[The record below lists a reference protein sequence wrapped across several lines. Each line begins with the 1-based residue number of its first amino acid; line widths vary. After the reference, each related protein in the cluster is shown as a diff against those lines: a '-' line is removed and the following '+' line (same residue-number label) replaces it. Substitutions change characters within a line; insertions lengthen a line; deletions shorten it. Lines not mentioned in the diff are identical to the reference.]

1 MRSGRRTLLALVA
14 AVVALG
20 AVASCS
26 TDPVGDENR
35 TVTAG
40 PVIYPLSLRYHGIDV
55 VADVPYGSDALQR
68 LDVCLPADSAPD
80 TTRTPTPTPGGTASA
95 TPDDVGADAAGVDAA
110 GDGSASGAGTS
121 GTAAAG
127 VAAAGAGAADDG
139 TGAGAGAGDAAVAEA
154 ASGTRPAVL
163 MIHGGSWSH
172 GDKATAAYRSVC
184 KYLAS
189 EGFVTF
195 NVDYRLAPTDPF
207 PAGLDDVRRA
217 LDWVFRPTT
226 LSTYDVDSKRV
237 GVFGGSAGGNLA
249 AMLAVTDHDSTA
261 YAEGDRIRAVVD
273 LSGPTNLT
281 TRSTEADGV
290 SAAFQRKQLLYLGC
304 RTYSDCPAATRAS
317 PEYHVTSDTAPFFIG
332 HSTDEFIP
340 MWESQEF
347 AATLR
352 SHDVPVT
359 FVAVEG
365 TAHSIAQLDE
375 AMSRRV
381 VTFLRTQLG

>member
-1 MRSGRRTLLALVA
+1 MLALVA

-20 AVASCS
+20 VVASCS
-26 TDPVGDENR
+26 SDPVGDENR
-35 TVTAG
+35 TVTG
-40 PVIYPLSLRYHGIDV
+40 GSVIYPLSLRYHGIDV
-55 VADVPYGSDALQR
+55 VADVPYGADALQR
-68 LDVCLPADSAPD
+68 LDVCLPADSAPG
-80 TTRTPTPTPGGTASA
+80 TTATPSATAAASSAATASA
-95 TPDDVGADAAGVDAA
+95 AAAA
-110 GDGSASGAGTS
+110 SAGSEAARAGGDRPGGGGAG
-121 GTAAAG
+121 G
-127 VAAAGAGAADDG
+127 AAGAAAAPTTSASAGAEAEAD
-139 TGAGAGAGDAAVAEA
+139 GAGGVAGRAEA
-154 ASGTRPAVL
+154 VLEASGSRPAVL

-172 GDKATAAYRSVC
+172 GDKDTAAYRSVC

-189 EGFVTF
+189 QGFVTF

-226 LSTYDVDSKRV
+226 LSTYDVDSARV

-261 YAEGDRIRAVVD
+261 YAEGNRIRAVVD

-281 TRSTEADGV
+281 TRSTRADGV
-290 SAAFQRKQLLYLGC
+290 SAAFQRRQLLYLGC
-304 RTYSDCPAATRAS
+304 RTYADCPAATRAS
-317 PEYHVTSDTAPFFIG
+317 PEYHVTDDTAPFFIG

-340 MWESQEF
+340 LWESQEF
-347 AATLR
+347 AKTLR
-352 SHDVPVT
+352 EHDVPVT

-375 AMSRRV
+375 AMSKRV
-381 VTFLRTQLG
+381 VTFLQRRLG

>member
-1 MRSGRRTLLALVA
+1 MLSALVG

-20 AVASCS
+20 VVTSCS
-26 TDPVGDENR
+26 AAPVGDENAA
-35 TVTAG
+35 VTAD

-55 VADVPYGSDALQR
+55 VADVPYGADPLQR
-68 LDVCLPADSAPD
+68 LDVCLPADSDPE
-80 TTRTPTPTPGGTASA
+80 TTATPTATPTP
-95 TPDDVGADAAGVDAA
+95 
-110 GDGSASGAGTS
+110 SASPAT
-121 GTAAAG
+121 
-127 VAAAGAGAADDG
+127 DG
-139 TGAGAGAGDAAVAEA
+139 GPVTGG
-154 ASGTRPAVL
+154 RPAVM

-172 GDKATAAYRSVC
+172 GDKATAAYRAVC
-184 KYLAS
+184 QYLAS

-217 LDWVFRPTT
+217 LDWVFRTST
-226 LSTYDVDSKRV
+226 LETYDVDADRV

-249 AMLAVTDHDSTA
+249 AMLAVTDHESAA
-261 YAEGDRIRAVVD
+261 YADGHRIRAVVD
-273 LSGPTNLT
+273 LSGPTDLT
-281 TRSTEADGV
+281 TRSTRADGV

-304 RTYSDCPAATRAS
+304 RSYTSCPAAERAS
-317 PEYHVTSDTAPFFIG
+317 PRYQVTADTAPFFIG

-340 MWESQEF
+340 LWESQEF

-359 FVAVEG
+359 FVQVEG

-375 AMSRRV
+375 AMSGRV
-381 VTFLRTQLG
+381 STFLHRRLG

>member
-20 AVASCS
+20 VVSSCS
-26 TDPVGDENR
+26 SDPVGDENR

-80 TTRTPTPTPGGTASA
+80 ATA
-95 TPDDVGADAAGVDAA
+95 TPSGGPTVAPSSSAPPATSAAAASPAASSSAAASSPAASSSRAAAD
-110 GDGSASGAGTS
+110 
-121 GTAAAG
+121 TAAA
-127 VAAAGAGAADDG
+127 AAAS
-139 TGAGAGAGDAAVAEA
+139 TN
-154 ASGTRPAVL
+154 GTRPAVL

-189 EGFVTF
+189 QGFVTF

-217 LDWVFRPTT
+217 LDFVFRPTT
-226 LSTYDVDSKRV
+226 LSTYDVDRERV

-249 AMLAVTDHDSTA
+249 AMLAVTDHESTA

-281 TRSTEADGV
+281 TRSTRADGV

-304 RTYSDCPAATRAS
+304 RTYTNCPAATRAS
-317 PEYHVTSDTAPFFIG
+317 PEYHVTDDTAPFFIG

-340 MWESQEF
+340 LWESQEF
-347 AATLR
+347 AETLR
-352 SHDVPVT
+352 KHDVPVT

-365 TAHSIAQLDE
+365 TAHSIAQLDQ
-375 AMSRRV
+375 AMSGRV
-381 VTFLRTQLG
+381 VAFLHRRLG

>member
-26 TDPVGDENR
+26 SDPVGDENR
-35 TVTAG
+35 TVTAD

-55 VADVPYGSDALQR
+55 VADVPYGSEALQR

-80 TTRTPTPTPGGTASA
+80 TTTTPTATAVPTPTAAASA
-95 TPDDVGADAAGVDAA
+95 
-110 GDGSASGAGTS
+110 
-121 GTAAAG
+121 
-127 VAAAGAGAADDG
+127 AADP
-139 TGAGAGAGDAAVAEA
+139 GALAEA

-217 LDWVFRPTT
+217 LDFVFRPTT

-281 TRSTEADGV
+281 SRSTRADGV
-290 SAAFQRKQLLYLGC
+290 SASFQRKQLLYLGC
-304 RTYSDCPAATRAS
+304 RTYANCPAATRAS

-340 MWESQEF
+340 LWESQEF

-352 SHDVPVT
+352 KHDVPVT

-365 TAHSIAQLDE
+365 SAHSIAQLDE
-375 AMSRRV
+375 AMSKRV
-381 VTFLRTQLG
+381 ATFLRGHLG

>member
-26 TDPVGDENR
+26 SDPVGDENR
-35 TVTAG
+35 TVTAD

-55 VADVPYGSDALQR
+55 VADVPYGADALQR
-68 LDVCLPADSAPD
+68 LDVCLPADSDPGTTATPSVSPDSSPSSASSSSSAPSSSSAA
-80 TTRTPTPTPGGTASA
+80 ASA
-95 TPDDVGADAAGVDAA
+95 PPIADG
-110 GDGSASGAGTS
+110 
-121 GTAAAG
+121 
-127 VAAAGAGAADDG
+127 
-139 TGAGAGAGDAAVAEA
+139 
-154 ASGTRPAVL
+154 RPAVM

-249 AMLAVTDHDSTA
+249 AMLAVTDHDSSA
-261 YAEGDRIRAVVD
+261 SAEGDRIRAVVD

-281 TRSTEADGV
+281 ARSTRSDGV
-290 SAAFQRKQLLYLGC
+290 SASFQRKQLLYLGC
-304 RTYSDCPAATRAS
+304 RTYADCPAAQQAS

-352 SHDVPVT
+352 EHDVPVT

-375 AMSRRV
+375 AMSKRV
-381 VTFLRTQLG
+381 TTFLRRHLG

>member
-1 MRSGRRTLLALVA
+1 MKSGRRPVLALVA

-20 AVASCS
+20 AVTSCS
-26 TDPVGDENR
+26 TDPVGDENA
-35 TVTAG
+35 TVTADS
-40 PVIYPLSLRYHGIDV
+40 VIYPLSLRYHGIDV
-55 VADVPYGSDALQR
+55 VADVPYGADPLQR
-68 LDVCLPADSAPD
+68 LDVCLPADSAPE
-80 TTRTPTPTPGGTASA
+80 TSATPTATPSASA
-95 TPDDVGADAAGVDAA
+95 TAGPDAD
-110 GDGSASGAGTS
+110 GDDGED
-121 GTAAAG
+121 TAA
-127 VAAAGAGAADDG
+127 V
-139 TGAGAGAGDAAVAEA
+139 EPS
-154 ASGTRPAVL
+154 SGRPAVL

-184 KYLAS
+184 QYLAS

-217 LDWVFRPTT
+217 LDYVYRPAT
-226 LSTYDVDSKRV
+226 LATYDVDAQRV

-249 AMLAVTDHDSTA
+249 AMLAVTDHDSAA
-261 YAEGDRIRAVVD
+261 YAAGDRIRAVVD

-281 TRSTEADGV
+281 TRSTEPDGV
-290 SAAFQRKQLLYLGC
+290 SASFQRKQLLYLGC
-304 RTYSDCPAATRAS
+304 RSYARCPAAVRAS
-317 PEYHVTSDTAPFFIG
+317 PEFHVTSDTAPFFIG

-340 MWESQEF
+340 LWESQEF

>member
-1 MRSGRRTLLALVA
+1 MLALVA

-20 AVASCS
+20 VVSSCS
-26 TDPVGDENR
+26 SDPVGDENR

-55 VADVPYGSDALQR
+55 VADVPYGSDPLQR
-68 LDVCLPADSAPD
+68 LDVCLPADSAPQ
-80 TTRTPTPTPGGTASA
+80 TTATPTAPATSTASPDGSGGPTTAGGDSASTPSATATPG
-95 TPDDVGADAAGVDAA
+95 
-110 GDGSASGAGTS
+110 SG
-121 GTAAAG
+121 
-127 VAAAGAGAADDG
+127 
-139 TGAGAGAGDAAVAEA
+139 VAEA
-154 ASGTRPAVL
+154 VRAASGSRPAVL

-172 GDKATAAYRSVC
+172 GDKDTAAYRSVC

-189 EGFVTF
+189 QGFVTF

-217 LDWVFRPTT
+217 LDWVFRPAT
-226 LSTYDVDSKRV
+226 LSTYDVDSTRV

-261 YAEGDRIRAVVD
+261 YAEGNRIRAVVD

-281 TRSTEADGV
+281 TRSTRSDGV
-290 SAAFQRKQLLYLGC
+290 SAAFQRRQLLYLGC
-304 RTYSDCPAATRAS
+304 RTYADCPAATLAS
-317 PEYHVTSDTAPFFIG
+317 PQYHVTADTAPFFIG

-352 SHDVPVT
+352 RHDVPVT

-375 AMSRRV
+375 AMSKRV
-381 VTFLRTQLG
+381 VTFLRSRLD

>member
-20 AVASCS
+20 VVSSCS
-26 TDPVGDENR
+26 SDPVGDENR

-55 VADVPYGSDALQR
+55 VADVPYGSDPLQR

-80 TTRTPTPTPGGTASA
+80 ATA
-95 TPDDVGADAAGVDAA
+95 TPSGAPTAVPSSSAVP
-110 GDGSASGAGTS
+110 SASSAPGS
-121 GTAAAG
+121 TAASSS
-127 VAAAGAGAADDG
+127 AAAASSAPDTAVNAA
-139 TGAGAGAGDAAVAEA
+139 AAAAAVVAN
-154 ASGTRPAVL
+154 GTRPAVL

-184 KYLAS
+184 EYLAS
-189 EGFVTF
+189 QGFVTF

-217 LDWVFRPTT
+217 LDFVFRPTT
-226 LSTYDVDSKRV
+226 LSTYDVDRDRV

-249 AMLAVTDHDSTA
+249 AMLAVTDHESTP

-281 TRSTEADGV
+281 TRSTRADGV

-304 RTYSDCPAATRAS
+304 RTYTNCPAATRAS
-317 PEYHVTSDTAPFFIG
+317 PEYHVTEDTAPFFIG

-340 MWESQEF
+340 LWESQEF
-347 AATLR
+347 AETLR
-352 SHDVPVT
+352 KHDVPVT

-365 TAHSIAQLDE
+365 TAHSIAQLDQ
-375 AMSRRV
+375 AMSGRV
-381 VTFLRTQLG
+381 VAFLHRRLG

>member
-1 MRSGRRTLLALVA
+1 MKSGRRPVLALVA

-20 AVASCS
+20 AVTSCS
-26 TDPVGDENR
+26 TDPVGDENA
-35 TVTAG
+35 TVTADS
-40 PVIYPLSLRYHGIDV
+40 VIYPLSLRYHGIDV
-55 VADVPYGSDALQR
+55 VADVPYGTDPLQR
-68 LDVCLPADSAPD
+68 LDVCLPADSAPE
-80 TTRTPTPTPGGTASA
+80 TSATPTATPSASA
-95 TPDDVGADAAGVDAA
+95 TAGPDAD
-110 GDGSASGAGTS
+110 GDD
-121 GTAAAG
+121 TAA
-127 VAAAGAGAADDG
+127 V
-139 TGAGAGAGDAAVAEA
+139 EPS
-154 ASGTRPAVL
+154 SGRPAVL

-184 KYLAS
+184 QYLAS

-217 LDWVFRPTT
+217 LDYVYRPAT
-226 LSTYDVDSKRV
+226 LATYDVDAQRV

-249 AMLAVTDHDSTA
+249 AMLAVTDHDSAA
-261 YAEGDRIRAVVD
+261 YAAGDRIRAVVD

-281 TRSTEADGV
+281 TRSTEPDGV
-290 SAAFQRKQLLYLGC
+290 SASFQRKQLLYLGC
-304 RTYSDCPAATRAS
+304 RSYARCPAAVRAS
-317 PEYHVTSDTAPFFIG
+317 PEFHVTSDTAPFFIG

-340 MWESQEF
+340 LWESQEF

>member
-1 MRSGRRTLLALVA
+1 LLALVA

-26 TDPVGDENR
+26 SDPVGDENR
-35 TVTAG
+35 TVTAD

-55 VADVPYGSDALQR
+55 VADVPYGAESLQR

-80 TTRTPTPTPGGTASA
+80 TTATPTVSPSANASA
-95 TPDDVGADAAGVDAA
+95 AASPAA
-110 GDGSASGAGTS
+110 SAAAAPIASG
-121 GTAAAG
+121 
-127 VAAAGAGAADDG
+127 
-139 TGAGAGAGDAAVAEA
+139 
-154 ASGTRPAVL
+154 RPAVL

-217 LDWVFRPTT
+217 LDFVFRPTT

-281 TRSTEADGV
+281 SRSTRADGV
-290 SAAFQRKQLLYLGC
+290 SASFQRKQLLYLGC
-304 RTYSDCPAATRAS
+304 RTYANCPAATRAS

-340 MWESQEF
+340 LWESQEF

-352 SHDVPVT
+352 KHDVPVT

-365 TAHSIAQLDE
+365 SAHSIAQLDE
-375 AMSRRV
+375 AMSKRV
-381 VTFLRTQLG
+381 ASFLRGHLG

>member
-35 TVTAG
+35 TVTAD

-55 VADVPYGSDALQR
+55 VADVPYGADALQR

-80 TTRTPTPTPGGTASA
+80 TTTTPTPTPGGTASA
-95 TPDDVGADAAGVDAA
+95 TADDAGADAAGV
-110 GDGSASGAGTS
+110 GAGV
-121 GTAAAG
+121 GADAG
-127 VAAAGAGAADDG
+127 VEGVADAD
-139 TGAGAGAGDAAVAEA
+139 TVAEA
-154 ASGTRPAVL
+154 AGGTRPAVL

-226 LSTYDVDSKRV
+226 LATYDVDSGRV

-249 AMLAVTDHDSTA
+249 AMLAVTDHESTA

-281 TRSTEADGV
+281 TRSTEPDGV
-290 SAAFQRKQLLYLGC
+290 SASFQRKQLLYLGC

-340 MWESQEF
+340 LWESQEF

-352 SHDVPVT
+352 RHDVPVT

-365 TAHSIAQLDE
+365 SAHSIAQLDE
-375 AMSRRV
+375 AMSKRV
-381 VTFLRTQLG
+381 ASFLRQHLG

>member
-1 MRSGRRTLLALVA
+1 MLALVA

-20 AVASCS
+20 AVTSCS
-26 TDPVGDENR
+26 ADPVADENR
-35 TVTAG
+35 TVTAD

-55 VADVPYGSDALQR
+55 VADVPYGTDALQR
-68 LDVCLPADSAPD
+68 LDVCLPADSPAAA
-80 TTRTPTPTPGGTASA
+80 TATPTA
-95 TPDDVGADAAGVDAA
+95 TP
-110 GDGSASGAGTS
+110 SAPE
-121 GTAAAG
+121 TAAADD
-127 VAAAGAGAADDG
+127 VAPQPEHGG
-139 TGAGAGAGDAAVAEA
+139 
-154 ASGTRPAVL
+154 RPAVL
-163 MIHGGSWSH
+163 MVHGGSWSH

-184 KYLAS
+184 EYLAS
-189 EGFVTF
+189 QGFVTF

-217 LDWVFRPTT
+217 LDYVFRSTT
-226 LSTYDVDSKRV
+226 LDTYDIDRSRV

-249 AMLAVTDHDSTA
+249 AMLAVTDHDSPA

-281 TRSTEADGV
+281 TRSTRPDGV
-290 SAAFQRKQLLYLGC
+290 SASFQRKQLLYLGC
-304 RTYSDCPAATRAS
+304 RTYADCPAATRAS

-340 MWESQEF
+340 LWESQEF

-352 SHDVPVT
+352 EHDVPVT
-359 FVAVEG
+359 FVTVEG

-375 AMSRRV
+375 AISERV
-381 VTFLRTQLG
+381 VAFLRRHLA

>member
-1 MRSGRRTLLALVA
+1 MLALVA

-26 TDPVGDENR
+26 SDPVGDENR
-35 TVTAG
+35 TVIAD

-55 VADVPYGSDALQR
+55 VADVPYGAESLQR

-80 TTRTPTPTPGGTASA
+80 TTATPTVSPSASA
-95 TPDDVGADAAGVDAA
+95 SAAASPAA
-110 GDGSASGAGTS
+110 SAAAAPIASG
-121 GTAAAG
+121 
-127 VAAAGAGAADDG
+127 
-139 TGAGAGAGDAAVAEA
+139 
-154 ASGTRPAVL
+154 RPAVL

-217 LDWVFRPTT
+217 LDFVFRPTT

-281 TRSTEADGV
+281 SRSTRADGV
-290 SAAFQRKQLLYLGC
+290 SASFQRKQLLYLGC
-304 RTYSDCPAATRAS
+304 RTYANCPAATRAS

-340 MWESQEF
+340 LWESQEF

-352 SHDVPVT
+352 KHDVPVT

-365 TAHSIAQLDE
+365 SAHSIAQLDE
-375 AMSRRV
+375 AMSKRV
-381 VTFLRTQLG
+381 ASFLRGHLG

>member
-1 MRSGRRTLLALVA
+1 MNPGRRSVLALVA

-20 AVASCS
+20 VATGCS
-26 TDPVGDENR
+26 TDPLGDGNT
-35 TVTAG
+35 TVTADS
-40 PVIYPLSLRYHGIDV
+40 VIYPLSLQYHGIDV
-55 VADVPYGSDALQR
+55 VADVPYGADPLQR
-68 LDVCLPADSAPD
+68 MDVCLPADSEPE
-80 TTRTPTPTPGGTASA
+80 TSA
-95 TPDDVGADAAGVDAA
+95 TPTATPTAGASAAPDDAAAA
-110 GDGSASGAGTS
+110 
-121 GTAAAG
+121 AAAG
-127 VAAAGAGAADDG
+127 PG
-139 TGAGAGAGDAAVAEA
+139 TG
-154 ASGTRPAVL
+154 RPAVM

-184 KYLAS
+184 QYLAS

-217 LDWVFRPTT
+217 LDYVFRPAT
-226 LSTYDVDSKRV
+226 LETYDVDPQRV
-237 GVFGGSAGGNLA
+237 GLFGGSAGGNLA
-249 AMLAVTDHDSTA
+249 AMLAVTDHESSA
-261 YAEGDRIRAVVD
+261 FAEGDRVRAVVD

-281 TRSTEADGV
+281 RRSTEPDGV
-290 SAAFQRKQLLYLGC
+290 SASFQRKQLLYLGC
-304 RTYSDCPAATRAS
+304 RSYVACPAAVRAS

-340 MWESQEF
+340 LWESQEF

-352 SHDVPVT
+352 EHDVPVT

-365 TAHSIAQLDE
+365 SAHSIAQLDE

-381 VTFLRTQLG
+381 VTFLRAELG

>member
-1 MRSGRRTLLALVA
+1 MKSGRRPVLALVA

-20 AVASCS
+20 AVTSCS
-26 TDPVGDENR
+26 TDPVGDENA
-35 TVTAG
+35 TVTADS
-40 PVIYPLSLRYHGIDV
+40 VIYPLSLRYHGIDV
-55 VADVPYGSDALQR
+55 VADVPYGADPLQR
-68 LDVCLPADSAPD
+68 LDVCLPADSAPE
-80 TTRTPTPTPGGTASA
+80 TSATPTATPSASA
-95 TPDDVGADAAGVDAA
+95 TAGPDADGDDGEDAAAVEP
-110 GDGSASGAGTS
+110 SSG
-121 GTAAAG
+121 
-127 VAAAGAGAADDG
+127 
-139 TGAGAGAGDAAVAEA
+139 
-154 ASGTRPAVL
+154 RPAVL

-184 KYLAS
+184 QYLAS

-217 LDWVFRPTT
+217 LDYVYRPAT
-226 LSTYDVDSKRV
+226 LATYDVDAQRV

-249 AMLAVTDHDSTA
+249 AMLAVTDHDSAA
-261 YAEGDRIRAVVD
+261 YAAGDRIRAVVD

-281 TRSTEADGV
+281 TRSTEPDGV
-290 SAAFQRKQLLYLGC
+290 SASFQRKQLLYLGC
-304 RTYSDCPAATRAS
+304 RSYARCPAAVRAS
-317 PEYHVTSDTAPFFIG
+317 PEFHVTSDTAPFFIG

-340 MWESQEF
+340 LWESQEF

>member
-1 MRSGRRTLLALVA
+1 MRSGRRTLIALVA

-20 AVASCS
+20 AIASCS
-26 TDPVGDENR
+26 SDPTGDENA
-35 TVTAG
+35 TVTAD

-55 VADVPYGSDALQR
+55 VADVPYGTDRLQQ
-68 LDVCLPADSAPD
+68 LDVCLPADSAPE
-80 TTRTPTPTPGGTASA
+80 TTA
-95 TPDDVGADAAGVDAA
+95 TPSSAPTSAAGTGADAAAARAA
-110 GDGSASGAGTS
+110 GDVTAATSAAEA
-121 GTAAAG
+121 TAAAAK
-127 VAAAGAGAADDG
+127 AA
-139 TGAGAGAGDAAVAEA
+139 T
-154 ASGTRPAVL
+154 GTRPAVL

-189 EGFVTF
+189 QGFVTF

-217 LDWVFRPTT
+217 LDWVYRPTT
-226 LSTYDVDSKRV
+226 LSTYDVDVDRI

-249 AMLAVTDHDSTA
+249 AMLAVEDHESTA
-261 YAEGDRIRAVVD
+261 YAGGDRIRAVVD
-273 LSGPTNLT
+273 LSGPTDLT
-281 TRSTEADGV
+281 GRSTEPDGV

-304 RTYSDCPAATRAS
+304 STYSSCPAAARAS
-317 PEYHVTSDTAPFFIG
+317 PTDNVTADTAPFFIG
-332 HSTDEFIP
+332 HSTHEFIP
-340 MWESQEF
+340 LWESQDF

-359 FVAVEG
+359 FVAVKG

-375 AMSRRV
+375 AMSKRV
-381 VTFLRTQLG
+381 VSFLRRHLG